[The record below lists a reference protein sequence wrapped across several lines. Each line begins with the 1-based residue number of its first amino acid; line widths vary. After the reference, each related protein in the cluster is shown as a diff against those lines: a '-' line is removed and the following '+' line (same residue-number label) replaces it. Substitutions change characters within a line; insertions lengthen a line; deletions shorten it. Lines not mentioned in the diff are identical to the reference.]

1 MSVVLNDRV
10 VVVKVFNNNILLVK
24 DKGVETIL
32 FEKGIGFGKKFGEVL
47 EAGLIVEKLFRIE
60 NEENQKNIKEIIGKV
75 DDEFFAL
82 CEESIAEIAENLG
95 EELNE
100 SIHIGLIDH
109 LHLAVKR
116 IRDNEEIQNPFLV
129 EIKTL
134 YKKEFNL
141 AVKLAEKIDKSANIK
156 IPDGEIGFIALH
168 IHSARNS
175 GKLSNTIKYSVL
187 SNSIVGLVEERLDIE
202 IDRESLDYARF
213 ISHIRFAVE
222 RIIINNPIKND
233 LIKIIKKEY
242 KISYKIAE
250 EASEILQNGLN
261 KKVTKDEIAYLA
273 MHIERFRVSVVKK

>member
-1 MSVVLNDRV
+1 MSVVLKDKV
-10 VVVKVFNNNILLVK
+10 VVVKVFNNNILLVE

-32 FEKGIGFGKKFGEVL
+32 FDKGIGFGKKFGEVL
-47 EAGLIVEKLFRIE
+47 EAGMVVEKLFRIE
-60 NEENQKNIKEIIGKV
+60 NEENQRNMKEIIGRV

-82 CEESIAEIAENLG
+82 CEESIAEISEDLG

-109 LHLAVKR
+109 LHLAIKR
-116 IRDNEEIQNPFLV
+116 IRENEEIQNPFLV

-134 YKKEFNL
+134 YRVEFKL
-141 AVKLAEKIDKSANIK
+141 AVKLAEKINESANIK

-175 GKLSNTIKYSVL
+175 GKLSNTIKYSFL
-187 SNSIVGLVEERLDIE
+187 SNSIVGLVEERLDIK

-213 ISHIRFAVE
+213 LTHIRFAVE
-222 RIIINNPIKND
+222 RIITDNPIKND

-250 EASEILQNGLN
+250 EASEILEKGLD

-273 MHIERFRVSVVKK
+273 MHVERFRVSVVKK

>member
-24 DKGVETIL
+24 DRGVETIL

-60 NEENQKNIKEIIGKV
+60 NEENQKNIKEIIGRV

-82 CEESIAEIAENLG
+82 CEESIAEISENLG

-100 SIHIGLIDH
+100 GIHIGLIDH

-116 IRDNEEIQNPFLV
+116 IRNNEEIQNPFLV

-134 YKKEFNL
+134 YRREFNL
-141 AVKLAEKIDKSANIK
+141 AVKLAEKINKSSNIK

-175 GKLSNTIKYSVL
+175 GKLSNTIKYSAL

-222 RIIINNPIKND
+222 RIIIDNPIKND

-250 EASEILQNGLN
+250 EASEILENGLN

>member
-1 MSVVLNDRV
+1 MSVVLRDKV

-32 FEKGIGFGKKFGEVL
+32 FDKGIGFGKKFGEVL
-47 EAGLIVEKLFRIE
+47 EAGMVVEKLFRIE
-60 NEENQKNIKEIIGKV
+60 SEENQRNMKEIIGRV

-82 CEESIAEIAENLG
+82 CEESIAEISEDLG

-116 IRDNEEIQNPFLV
+116 IRENEEIQNPFLV

-134 YKKEFNL
+134 YRVEFKL
-141 AVKLAEKIDKSANIK
+141 AVKLAEKINEAENIK

-175 GKLSNTIKYSVL
+175 GKLSNTIKYSFL
-187 SNSIVGLVEERLDIE
+187 SNSIVGLVEERLDII

-213 ISHIRFAVE
+213 LTHIRFAVE
-222 RIIINNPIKND
+222 RIITDNPIKND

-250 EASEILQNGLN
+250 EASEILEKGLD

-273 MHIERFRVSVVKK
+273 MHVERFRVAVVKK